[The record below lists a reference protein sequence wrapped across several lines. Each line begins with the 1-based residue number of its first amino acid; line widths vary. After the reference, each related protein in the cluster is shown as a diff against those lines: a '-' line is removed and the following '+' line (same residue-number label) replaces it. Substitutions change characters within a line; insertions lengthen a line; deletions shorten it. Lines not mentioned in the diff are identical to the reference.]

1 MNEVLGELAMRLTP
15 RNLMTLNMKIILK
28 KNKNFVNIDEDEE
41 FVDVEDDDFEGKK
54 LYENVDGNGV
64 PCMNQ
69 KFQTLEDVE
78 FFFRAY
84 ALKNEF

>member
-1 MNEVLGELAMRLTP
+1 MLGELAMRLTS

-64 PCMNQ
+64 PYRIKSFKLWKMW
-69 KFQTLEDVE
+69 KFFLGHM
-78 FFFRAY
+78 
-84 ALKNEF
+84 L